1 MNRRPLLLLAV
12 ALLLLLLGSQSFYV
26 IREDKQVIITMFGK
40 PVGPPVATA
49 GLHAK
54 LPFVHKV
61 NEFEKRWLAWDG
73 DANQM
78 PTLDKRFIWVDGFA
92 RWRISDPLLFFQ
104 RVHDERG
111 AQTRLDD
118 ILDGETRKA
127 VANVK
132 LIEIVRSSNREFAV
146 SVDLIAGEEAEEQE
160 AISKGRE
167 AIVKEILE
175 RARDKTSEF
184 GIELVDVRFKRISY
198 VDEVQRSVFDR
209 MISERQKIRDKL
221 RSEGQGR
228 SAEIRGQKERELK
241 RITSEAYRTAQG
253 IRGAADSTATKVY
266 ADAFGRDPEFYSLLR
281 TLESYKTTMQ
291 ADETLILSTTG
302 EFYRYLKGSR

>member
-1 MNRRPLLLLAV
+1 V
-12 ALLLLLLGSQSFYV
+12 TS
-26 IREDKQVIITMFGK
+26 
-40 PVGPPVATA
+40 A
-49 GLHAK
+49 GLHFK
-54 LPFVHKV
+54 IPFVHKV

-132 LIEIVRSSNREFAV
+132 LIEIVRTTDRDFAV
-146 SVDLIAGEEAEEQE
+146 SVDLIAGEEAEERE
-160 AISKGRE
+160 AVTKGRE
-167 AIVKEILE
+167 AIVMEVLQRSRE
-175 RARDKTSEF
+175 KTVEF
-184 GIELVDVRFKRISY
+184 GIELVDIRLKRINY
-198 VDEVQRSVFDR
+198 VDEVQASVFDR

-241 RITSEAYRTAQG
+241 RITSEAYRAAQA

-266 ADAFGRDPEFYSLLR
+266 ADAFGRDAEFYSLLR
-281 TLESYKTTMQ
+281 TLESYKATMQ
-291 ADETLILSTTG
+291 ADETLVLSTQG
-302 EFYRYLKGSR
+302 EFYKYLKGSR

>member
-1 MNRRPLLLLAV
+1 MKGRPLALLAL
-12 ALLLLLLGSQSFYV
+12 ALFLLIVGSQSLYV

-40 PVGPPVATA
+40 PVGDPVTAA

-73 DANQM
+73 DSNQM

-132 LIEIVRSSNREFAV
+132 LIEVVRATDRDFAV

-160 AISKGRE
+160 TITKGRE
-167 AIVKEILE
+167 AIVREVLE
-175 RARDKTSEF
+175 RARPVTAEF
-184 GIELVDVRFKRISY
+184 GIELVDVRFKRINY
-198 VDEVQRSVFDR
+198 VEEVQRSVFDR

-241 RITSEAYRTAQG
+241 RITSEAYRAAQA

-281 TLESYKTTMQ
+281 TLESYKATMQ
-291 ADETLILSTTG
+291 GDETLVLSTQG
-302 EFYRYLKGSR
+302 EFYKYLKGSR

>member
-1 MNRRPLLLLAV
+1 MKGRPLALLAV
-12 ALLLLLLGSQSFYV
+12 ALIVLIVGGQSIYV

-40 PVGPPVATA
+40 PVGEPVTSA
-49 GLHAK
+49 GLHFK
-54 LPFVHKV
+54 IPFVHKV

-132 LIEIVRSSNREFAV
+132 LIEIVRTTDRDFAV
-146 SVDLIAGEEAEEQE
+146 SVDLIAGEEAEERE
-160 AISKGRE
+160 AVTKGRE
-167 AIVKEILE
+167 AIVMEVLQRSRE
-175 RARDKTSEF
+175 KTVEF
-184 GIELVDVRFKRISY
+184 GIELVDIRLKRINY
-198 VDEVQRSVFDR
+198 VDEVQASVFDR

-241 RITSEAYRTAQG
+241 RITSEAYRAAQA

-266 ADAFGRDPEFYSLLR
+266 ADAFGRDAEFYSLLR
-281 TLESYKTTMQ
+281 TLESYKATMQ
-291 ADETLILSTTG
+291 ADETLVLSTQG
-302 EFYRYLKGSR
+302 EFYKYLKGSR